1 MGSSALRAVRILYV
15 EDDVATGRLVKG
27 IAEKEGYSLR
37 IIPSGKDFLRAVA
50 EDPPDLCL
58 IDLSLPDANGLE
70 LLERIR
76 RDHPSLPAIV
86 VTASDAVEHVVSSM
100 KLGASDYVTKP
111 PDARRLAV
119 SLRNA
124 LTLGRQQQEIVR
136 LRSQVQDGYSLERL
150 IGASAAMEG
159 LRSLIRKAAP
169 SDTTILITGE
179 NGTGK
184 ELVAKALHSTG
195 PRAGRPFVD
204 VNCAAL
210 TETLLESELF
220 GHEQGAFTGAHA
232 RRRGKFEQ
240 AHGGTLFLDEIGDM
254 PLSTQAKILRVL
266 QERAFQRVGGEEK
279 IEVDTRV
286 LCATNRNLEE
296 AVGQGTFRKDLFYR
310 VNTLVLETPP
320 LRDRA
325 ADIPELSRHFLAQAA
340 AREKRP
346 VGGISAAAMEALARH
361 AWPGNVRE
369 LQHAMER
376 AVLVCEGEEVLPAHL
391 PPAVLRSAPAAL
403 PGEGLRLP
411 EGGSLIQAV
420 ERLEL
425 AMITDALE
433 KSGWVKARAART
445 LGITERILSYKMDNL
460 GIKKSASSG

>member
-1 MGSSALRAVRILYV
+1 MGASGPRSARILYV
-15 EDDVATGRLVKG
+15 EDDVATGRLVKA

-37 IIPSGKDFLRAVA
+37 IIPSGKDFLRQVS
-50 EDPPDLCL
+50 EDPPELCL
-58 IDLSLPDANGLE
+58 IDLGLPDANGLE

-76 RDHPSLPAIV
+76 KDQPGLPAIV
-86 VTASDAVEHVVSSM
+86 VTGSDAVEDVVAAM
-100 KLGASDYVTKP
+100 RLGASDYVTKP

-124 LTLGRQQQEIVR
+124 LTLGRQQQEIAR
-136 LRSQVQDGYSLERL
+136 LRTQVREGSSLESL
-150 IGASAAMEG
+150 VGGSPPMEA
-159 LRSLIRKAAP
+159 LRALVRKAAP
-169 SDTTILITGE
+169 SDTTVLITGE

-184 ELVAKALHSTG
+184 ELVARALHFTG
-195 PRAGRPFVD
+195 PRSGRPFVD

-220 GHEQGAFTGAHA
+220 GHEQGAFTGAA
-232 RRRGKFEQ
+232 GRRKGKFEQ

-279 IEVDTRV
+279 IEVDVRV

-296 AVGQGTFRKDLFYR
+296 AVAAGTFRKDLFYR

-320 LRDRA
+320 LRARA
-325 ADIPELSRHFLAQAA
+325 QDISELARHFLDQAA
-340 AREKRP
+340 AREKKRVERLSP
-346 VGGISAAAMEALARH
+346 AALEALARH
-361 AWPGNVRE
+361 SWPGNVRE

-376 AVLVCEGEEVLPAHL
+376 AVLVCEGDEILPEQL
-391 PPAVLRSAPAAL
+391 PPAVLRATPASL
-403 PGEGLRLP
+403 PTDVP
-411 EGGSLIQAV
+411 TGSLVQAV

-425 AMITDALE
+425 AMIQDALE
-433 KSGWVKARAART
+433 KNGWVKARAARA
-445 LGITERILSYKMDNL
+445 LGLTERILSYKMDNL
-460 GIKKSASSG
+460 GIKKPGP

>member
-1 MGSSALRAVRILYV
+1 MGSTLRSVRILYV
-15 EDDVATGRLVKG
+15 EDDVTTGRLVKG

-37 IIPSGKDFLRAVA
+37 IIPSGKDFLKYVA

-58 IDLSLPDANGLE
+58 IDLHLPDANGLE
-70 LLERIR
+70 LLERVR
-76 RDHPSLPAIV
+76 RDHPGMPAIV
-86 VTASDAVEHVVSSM
+86 VTASDAVEHVVSAM

-111 PDARRLAV
+111 PDLRRLAV

-124 LTLGRQQQEIVR
+124 LTLGQQQREIAR
-136 LRSQVQDGYSLERL
+136 LRTQVKEGNSLESL
-150 IGASAAMEG
+150 VGSSPAMES

-169 SDTTILITGE
+169 SDATVLILGD

-184 ELVAKALHSTG
+184 EMVAKALHYTG
-195 PRAGRPFVD
+195 ARAAKPFVD

-220 GHEQGAFTGAHA
+220 GHEQGAFTGANA

-279 IEVDTRV
+279 IEVDVRV

-296 AVGQGTFRKDLFYR
+296 AVGKGSFRKDLFYR
-310 VNTLVLETPP
+310 INTLVVEIPL

-325 ADIPELSRHFLAQAA
+325 ADIPELARHFMILAAL
-340 AREKRP
+340 REKRP
-346 VGGISAAAMEALARH
+346 VERISDAAIEALARH

-376 AVLVCEGEEVLPAHL
+376 AVLVCEGVEILPEHL
-391 PPAVLRSAPAAL
+391 PPSVVRSAPAAPAPAGL
-403 PGEGLRLP
+403 PQ
-411 EGGSLIQAV
+411 GSLIQAL

-425 AMITDALE
+425 AMITDALD
-433 KSGWVKARAART
+433 KNGWVKARAARA
-445 LGITERILSYKMDNL
+445 LGVTERILAYKMDNL
-460 GIKKSASSG
+460 GIKKPS